1 MSTAVTST
9 RSVAMATVLGI
20 LVAASFVALAGDLWE
35 LGLPASLAA
44 GALALVTPLQLRD
57 GRFFSQGGRQ
67 GRFLLVLAQLMIFTL
82 AYTVATALGL
92 ERSTGLLLF
101 LVIVL
106 AGAAAYS
113 VGFVAG
119 ALNQFEDDGT
129 TNRATLPLRR

>member
-57 GRFFSQGGRQ
+57 GRFFSPGGRQ
-67 GRFLLVLAQLMIFTL
+67 GRFLLVLAQLVIFTL
-82 AYTVATALGL
+82 AYTVATALARIMHEGSDFGIDTKASAWYKCFVYRHL
-92 ERSTGLLLF
+92 PTTEA
-101 LVIVL
+101 L
-106 AGAAAYS
+106 A
-113 VGFVAG
+113 
-119 ALNQFEDDGT
+119 
-129 TNRATLPLRR
+129 

>member
-92 ERSTGLLLF
+92 ERSTGLFLF
-101 LVIVL
+101 PVIVL

>member
-82 AYTVATALGL
+82 AYIVATALGL

-101 LVIVL
+101 PVIVL

>member
-92 ERSTGLLLF
+92 ERSTGLFLF